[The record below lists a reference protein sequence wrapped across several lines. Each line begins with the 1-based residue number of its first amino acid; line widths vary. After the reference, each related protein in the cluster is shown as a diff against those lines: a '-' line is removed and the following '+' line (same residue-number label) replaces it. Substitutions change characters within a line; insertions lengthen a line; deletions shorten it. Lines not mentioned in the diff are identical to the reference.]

1 MSNVIRKC
9 ENDKWKNENDERMNK
24 NTRQMM
30 SILGKIFVSLKSDDE
45 AGVIVKAAARIAR
58 TAAITHQP
66 AF

>member
-1 MSNVIRKC
+1 
-9 ENDKWKNENDERMNK
+9 MNK
-24 NTRQMM
+24 NTRHLM